1 MYTVLVGRPGIGK
14 GMAMNPALE
23 IMQEANT
30 ANVLSDRL
38 TIEYILERLSKG
50 FQSSTVNPSGTITM
64 GIDTSALLFAPEI
77 SIFISSPY
85 LTLPT
90 LSDLWDG
97 RTQPFQYGTRH
108 KGLFTIKSP
117 CVSILAS
124 SSPKWLT
131 KSIPSDAVGG
141 GFTRRVNFIYARA
154 QSKYIPWI
162 STNNT
167 GSVRSD
173 LINDLKDLSL
183 INGEFKFDK
192 LARPVFESIY
202 MDSKSNEFDDQ
213 ATALY
218 KDTRWVHATKL
229 AIVISASRSND
240 KVITKDDMEEGG
252 DRIEKV
258 IKDIPIVF
266 RAVGE
271 SDMVVA
277 ADKVLTFIELR
288 GYATFNE
295 ILAACWKDIQEDDLV
310 KVLETFKTAQVIRE
324 TTRANK
330 VLYQVIK
337 GVTP

>member
-1 MYTVLVGRPGIGK
+1 
-14 GMAMNPALE
+14 MAMNPALE
-23 IMQEANT
+23 LMQEANT

-50 FQSSTVNPSGTITM
+50 FQSTNLNPSGTITM
-64 GIDTSALLFAPEI
+64 GMDTSALLFAPEI
-77 SIFISSPY
+77 SIFVSSPY

-124 SSPKWLT
+124 SSPEWLT
-131 KSIPSDAVGG
+131 KSVPTDAVGG
-141 GFTRRVNFIYARA
+141 GFTRRVNFVYARK

-162 STNNT
+162 TTNNT
-167 GSVRSD
+167 GPIRNN
-173 LINDLKDLSL
+173 LINDLKEISQMH
-183 INGEFKFDK
+183 GEFQFDN
-192 LARPVFESIY
+192 LAKPIFESIY
-202 MDSKSNEFDDQ
+202 MDSKSSEFDDQ

-218 KDTRWVHATKL
+218 KTTRWVHATKL
-229 AIVISASRSND
+229 AMSISASRSSN
-240 KVITKDDMEEGG
+240 KVISKDDMEEGG
-252 DRIEKV
+252 DRIEAI

-277 ADKVLTFIELR
+277 ADKVLTFIEIR
-288 GYATFNE
+288 GYASFNE
-295 ILAACWKDIQEDDLV
+295 IMTACWKDIQEGDLV
-310 KVLETFKTAQVIRE
+310 KVLETFKTAGILRE
-324 TTRANK
+324 TTRANR

-337 GVTP
+337 GATP